1 MRNIIKNNIDC
12 IYKEIAVVINSSKNK
27 VASAINS
34 EMIILYWSIGKIIKT
49 EILDDERAEYGKSI
63 INSLS
68 KELTVNYGKG
78 YSQANLFNMVRL
90 YDMIESYE
98 ILQTLSV
105 KLSWSHLLKLI
116 TINDSLKREF
126 YITICI
132 NERWSVRTLSERINS
147 MLYERTAIS
156 KKSEETIINDL
167 KALSENNKMSTDL
180 FFRDPYVLDF
190 LGLQDTYSEKDLENV
205 ILAELEKFILE
216 MGRDFAFLG
225 RQVRITVGDTDYYID
240 LLFYHRKLKRLVV
253 IELKLGK
260 FLPEHK
266 GQVELYLR
274 WLKKNEMA
282 EGEEEPIAII
292 LCAEKNAEEIEL
304 LELGA
309 SGIHVAEYMT
319 QLPPKELLQGKL
331 HAAIERAKEKFE
343 INGSVKKL

>member
-1 MRNIIKNNIDC
+1 MSDLIKNNNIDS
-12 IYKEIAVVINSSKNK
+12 IYNQISLVINRSKSK
-27 VASAINS
+27 VVSAINA
-34 EMIILYWSIGKIIKT
+34 EMIILYWSVGKIIKT
-49 EILDDERAEYGKSI
+49 KILKDERAEYGKSI
-63 INSLS
+63 IKELS
-68 KELTVNYGKG
+68 KELISNYGKG
-78 YSQANLFNMVRL
+78 YSQRNLFNMVNL
-90 YDMIESYE
+90 YDTVNDFE
-98 ILQTLSV
+98 ILQTLSA

-116 TINDSLKREF
+116 TINDPLKREF
-126 YITICI
+126 YITMSI
-132 NERWSVRTLSERINS
+132 NERWSIRTLSERINS

-156 KKSEETIINDL
+156 KKPEETILNDL
-167 KALSENNKMSTDL
+167 KALSENNKMSTDI

-190 LGLQDTYSEKDLENV
+190 LGLQDTYSEKDLENA

-292 LCAEKNAEEIEL
+292 LCAEKNSEEVEL

-309 SGIHVAEYMT
+309 SGMHVAEYMT

-331 HAAIERAKEKFE
+331 HAAIERAKEKFKIKE
-343 INGSVKKL
+343 IE

>member
-1 MRNIIKNNIDC
+1 MSDILKNNIDS
-12 IYKEIAVVINSSKNK
+12 IYKEISTVINNSKNK

-34 EMIILYWSIGKIIKT
+34 EMIILYWSIGNIIKT
-49 EILDDERAEYGKSI
+49 KILKNERAEYGKSI
-63 INSLS
+63 IKSLS
-68 KELTVNYGKG
+68 KELTTNYGKG

-90 YDMIESYE
+90 YDTIDSYE

-116 TINDSLKREF
+116 TINDKLKREF
-126 YITICI
+126 YITMCI
-132 NERWSVRTLSERINS
+132 NERWSTRTLNERINS
-147 MLYERTAIS
+147 MLYERTAVS
-156 KKSEETIINDL
+156 RKPEETIVNDL
-167 KALSENNKMSTDL
+167 KALSENNKMSTNL

-190 LGLQDTYSEKDLENV
+190 LGLQDTYSEKDLENA

-225 RQVRITVGDTDYYID
+225 RQVRITIGDTDYYID

-253 IELKLGK
+253 IELKLGR

-292 LCAEKNAEEIEL
+292 LCAEKNSEEVEL

-309 SGIHVAEYMT
+309 SGMHVAEYMT

-343 INGSVKKL
+343 VNKIE